1 MNIVVAH
8 NNKNVIG
15 KNNKIPWHSPEDMA
29 HFKELTMGSIV
40 VMGRNTWESIPKK
53 HRPLCGR
60 INVVLSSSMPEHE
73 DVIIKRSIDDV
84 LSFLK
89 DRPEKVYIIG
99 GQSIYE
105 QFISRVTN
113 IYLTKI
119 NNNEDGDTFFNE
131 KLLENFRIEKITALK
146 NDCLF
151 YNYLRH
157 NSHTFKSSS

>member
-1 MNIVVAH
+1 MNIIVAR
-8 NNKNVIG
+8 NNNNVIG
-15 KNNKIPWHSPEDMA
+15 KNNKIPWHCPEDMA

-53 HRPLCGR
+53 YRPLCGR
-60 INVVLSSSMPEHE
+60 INVVLSLSMPEHE
-73 DVIIKRSIDDV
+73 DVIIKRCVDDV
-84 LSFLK
+84 FSFLK
-89 DRPEKVYIIG
+89 DRSEKVYIIG

-131 KLLENFRIEKITALK
+131 KLVENFRIEKITECNK
-146 NDCLF
+146 ECLF
-151 YNYLRH
+151 YIYSRM
-157 NSHTFKSSS
+157 NS

>member
-1 MNIVVAH
+1 MSLVVAH
-8 NNKNVIG
+8 NNNNVIG
-15 KNNKIPWHSPEDMA
+15 KNNKIPWHCPEDMA

-40 VMGRNTWESIPKK
+40 VMGRKTWESIPKK
-53 HRPLCGR
+53 HRPLSGR
-60 INVVLSSSMPEHE
+60 INMVLSSSMPEYQHK
-73 DVIIKRSIDDV
+73 DVIIKRNMKEV

-105 QFISRVTN
+105 QFISRVTH

-131 KLLENFRIEKITALK
+131 KLLENFTIKKIIALK
-146 NDCLF
+146 NECVFL
-151 YNYLRH
+151 YIYTR
-157 NSHTFKSSS
+157 S